1 MWRGREADQ
10 IDRGVRTVILFD
22 LYLVLR
28 IMKYQLVLQFDASS
42 METFDQ
48 LVMFENKL
56 SGELNIDVAIVD
68 GHDFGL
74 GEFNI
79 FIHTDVPT
87 IVFEKAKQ
95 IFKETELHFDLRA
108 GYRDFTSEDY
118 LPIWPSGLTTFQ
130 VA

>member
-1 MWRGREADQ
+1 
-10 IDRGVRTVILFD
+10 
-22 LYLVLR
+22 
-28 IMKYQLVLQFDASS
+28 MKYQLVLQFDASS

-87 IVFEKAKQ
+87 VVFENALQ
-95 IFKETELHFDLRA
+95 IFKGSELHFDLRA
-108 GYRDFTSEDY
+108 GYREFTSEDY
-118 LPIWPSGLTTFQ
+118 LPLWPPGLSDFS